1 MKDLDSIINTND
13 LIMKEDKNDDYLKL
27 KEEEILRKNLKRFIS
42 TERAL
47 NDKLR

>member
-1 MKDLDSIINTND
+1 
-13 LIMKEDKNDDYLKL
+13 MKEEKNEDYLKL
-27 KEEEILRKNLKRFIS
+27 KDEEILRKNLKRFIS

>member
-13 LIMKEDKNDDYLKL
+13 LIMKEDKNDDYLKF
-27 KEEEILRKNLKRFIS
+27 KEEEILRKKLKRFIS